1 MRRGNIQRGATVC
14 LALLVMAFNAKAQF
28 ADSVVSVSFGPNFN
42 VGYGSD
48 NPNFP
53 QCVLG
58 LPDSTARPCAPAFSP
73 TELLSL
79 GRGGSITLYF
89 RRPIIDQPGAD
100 FTVFENP
107 FYLACDTNRVFAET
121 GIVSVSKDGI
131 TFVEFPFEVI
141 DSLSIQS
148 PRRYRGLAGVTPTN
162 GAVSPLLPGSP
173 NQGRSGGDSFDL
185 ADVGLDTVYFVRIT
199 DAADRVN
206 DGGPIADSFDLD
218 AVVAIHQ
225 ATLATPTQ
233 REKPNTFTLFQNYP
247 NPFNP
252 STTITYELAIAGNV
266 RLELFD
272 TQGKKIITLLE
283 QWQRAGSYSY
293 TLSAAQWS
301 LSSGAYFYRLT
312 AGGVSQTKSM
322 LFIK

>member
-1 MRRGNIQRGATVC
+1 MRNETVQRGAILC
-14 LALLVMAFNAKAQF
+14 LAFWLCGVAVNAQF
-28 ADSVVSVSFGPNFN
+28 ADSVVSVNFGPNFN

-58 LPDSTARPCAPAFSP
+58 PPDSTARACVPAFSP

-89 RRPIIDQPGAD
+89 RRPIVDLSGAD

-107 FYLACDTNRVFAET
+107 FYLTCDTHRVFAET

-131 TFVEFPFEVI
+131 NFVEFPFEVI

-185 ADVGLDTVYFVRIT
+185 ADVSVDTVFFVRIT

-206 DGGPIADSFDLD
+206 DGGDAFDLD
-218 AVVAIHQ
+218 AVAAIHQ
-225 ATLATPTQ
+225 AALSVPPQ
-233 REKPNTFTLFQNYP
+233 SQKPRTFTLFQNYP

-252 STTITYELAIAGNV
+252 STTISYEVASAGKV
-266 RLELFD
+266 LLELFD
-272 TQGKKIITLLE
+272 AQGRKVATLLN
-283 QWQRAGSYSY
+283 QSQSAGVHTYS
-293 TLSAAQWS
+293 LSASQLS
-301 LSSGAYFYRLT
+301 LASGVYFYRLT

>member
-1 MRRGNIQRGATVC
+1 MNKRTIQRGARLC
-14 LALLVMAFNAKAQF
+14 LALLVLSLNARAQF
-28 ADSVVSVSFGPNFN
+28 ADSVVSVNFGPNFN

-48 NPNFP
+48 NPHFP

-58 LPDSTARPCAPAFSP
+58 LPDSTARPCAAAFSP

-89 RRPIIDQPGAD
+89 RRPIVDLPGVD

-107 FYLACDTNRVFAET
+107 FYLACDTSRVFAET

-131 TFVEFPFEVI
+131 NFVEFAFEVI
-141 DSLSIQS
+141 DSLPIQS

-199 DAADRVN
+199 DAAERVN

-225 ATLATPTQ
+225 ATLSAPTR
-233 REKPNTFTLFQNYP
+233 REKPSTFTLFQNYP

-252 STTITYELAIAGNV
+252 STTITYELATAGKV
-266 RLELFD
+266 SLELFD
-272 TQGKKIITLLE
+272 AQGRKVATLLN
-283 QWQRAGSYSY
+283 QSQSAGRYTY
-293 TLSAAQWS
+293 TLSASQFS
-301 LSSGAYFYRLT
+301 LASGAYFYRLT
-312 AGGVSQTKSM
+312 ANGMSQTKSM

>member
-1 MRRGNIQRGATVC
+1 MMAKQTWRGAIFC
-14 LALLVMAFNAKAQF
+14 LALWVYSVSATAQF
-28 ADSVVSVSFGPNFN
+28 ADSVVSVNFGPNFN
-42 VGYGSD
+42 VGYGPD

-58 LPDSTARPCAPAFSP
+58 PPDSTARPCAPAFLP

-89 RRPIIDQPGAD
+89 RRPIVDLSGAD

-107 FYLACDTNRVFAET
+107 FYISCDTNRVFAET

-131 TFVEFPFEVI
+131 NFVEFPFEVI

-173 NQGRSGGDSFDL
+173 NQNRSGGDSFDL
-185 ADVGLDTVYFVRIT
+185 ATVGIDTVYFVRIT

-206 DGGPIADSFDLD
+206 DGGPTADAFDLD

-225 ATLATPTQ
+225 ASLSVPTPN
-233 REKPNTFTLFQNYP
+233 EKPSTFTLFQNYP

-252 STTITYELAIAGNV
+252 TTVLTYQIATPDKV
-266 RLELFD
+266 MLELFD
-272 TQGKKIITLLE
+272 VQGKKVSTLVN
-283 QWQRAGSYSY
+283 QWQSAGVYTY
-293 TLSAAQWS
+293 TLSASQFS
-301 LSSGAYFYRLT
+301 LASGAYFYRLT
-312 AGGVSQTKSM
+312 AGNFSQTKSM
-322 LFIK
+322 IFIK